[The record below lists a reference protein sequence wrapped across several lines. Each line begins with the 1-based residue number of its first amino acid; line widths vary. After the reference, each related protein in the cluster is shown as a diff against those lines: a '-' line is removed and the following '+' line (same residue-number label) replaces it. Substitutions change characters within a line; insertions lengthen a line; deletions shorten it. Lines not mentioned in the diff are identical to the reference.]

1 MYISSGDIINNY
13 LQYNLKHMKQLERLN
28 QIKDAI
34 TKCTDELMS
43 LLSTGK
49 CTIKDIERLNNKVI
63 ELQNEGI
70 LLISM
75 LNQVQTAFN

>member
-1 MYISSGDIINNY
+1 M
-13 LQYNLKHMKQLERLN
+13 KHLERLEVIN
-28 QIKDAI
+28 KAIIKY
-34 TKCTDELMS
+34 TDELMS

>member
-1 MYISSGDIINNY
+1 M
-13 LQYNLKHMKQLERLN
+13 KHLERLEVIN
-28 QIKDAI
+28 DTII
-34 TKCTDELMS
+34 KCTDELMS